1 MRFYE
6 PWPEPYRI
14 NTRSKYG
21 PRRHP
26 ITGKQSFH
34 HGIDVACPVGT
45 PLIAG
50 ADGTVAHKGNGA
62 SGGHV
67 LILRHA
73 GNFHTVYYH
82 LKEESHKRIGAQVK
96 AGDVVATS
104 GNTGA
109 STGPH
114 LHFEVRRSREW
125 GNTVDPEQYL
135 QGPFRD
141 RPTRT
146 DTRPDRRAR
155 NLRPWDKV
163 KGRPSPGLE
172 SLSNSWIARGA
183 HAIRR
188 GLGR

>member
-1 MRFYE
+1 MRLYN

-14 NTRSKYG
+14 NKRSPYG

-26 ITGKQSFH
+26 ITGQRGKMH
-34 HGIDVACPVGT
+34 HGVDVSMPVGT
-45 PLIAG
+45 PLIAP
-50 ADGTVAHKGNGA
+50 ADGQVAHKGSGA

-67 LILRHA
+67 LIIRHQ

-82 LKEESHKRIGAQVK
+82 LQQASHKHVGQQVK
-96 AGDVVATS
+96 TGDLIANS

-114 LHFEVRRSREW
+114 LHFELRRSREW
-125 GNTVDPEQYL
+125 GDTVDPVPYL
-135 QGPFRD
+135 LGPYRE
-141 RPTRT
+141 RPGGSRTRNS
-146 DTRPDRRAR
+146 RSSR
-155 NLRPWDKV
+155 LRPWSQVRGK
-163 KGRPSPGLE
+163 PSPGLE
-172 SLSNSWIARGA
+172 SLSNSWLARGA

>member
-1 MRFYE
+1 MRFFN

-14 NTRSKYG
+14 NKRSPYG

-26 ITGKQSFH
+26 ITGKNSFH
-34 HGIDVACPVGT
+34 HGVDVACPVGT

-114 LHFEVRRSREW
+114 LHFEVRRSRQLGDTE
-125 GNTVDPEQYL
+125 NPENFL
-135 QGPFRD
+135 KGPYRQ

-146 DTRPDRRAR
+146 DTRPDRRR
-155 NLRPWDKV
+155 RLRPWDKV
-163 KGRPSPGLE
+163 VGRPSPGLE